1 MVKRASDKVMMRV
14 QSRCMY
20 KELMKQDWV
29 TRHVSLGN
37 LMYNDPAMYCM
48 MLHECLSPAEALQ
61 GRATGRRSYR
71 IRTIIPLRY
80 GSLRQMTLCMLVH
93 KNCRCQKHN

>member
-1 MVKRASDKVMMRV
+1 MVKLYSREVMRRAHAPY
-14 QSRCMY
+14 MY
-20 KELMKQDWV
+20 DELMKQDWV

-37 LMYNDPAMYCM
+37 LMNNDFAMYCM
-48 MLHECLSPAEALQ
+48 MLNESLSPAEALQ

-80 GSLRQMTLCMLVH
+80 GSLRQMTLCNLVQMD
-93 KNCRCQKHN
+93 CLCHNG